1 MFAQIDKLKAQKIKE
16 GVDVISLGIGDPD
29 LPTPDFIVDA
39 LARAAKDPK
48 NHQYPSYEG
57 MLEFRQAVANWYKKR
72 FQVDLNPENEV
83 ATLIGSKEG
92 IAHTF
97 LAFVDPGDRTLVTDP
112 GYPVYR
118 IGTLLAGGEP
128 VSVPVRKEN
137 NFLVDFDEIDPL
149 VAKKA
154 KLLFL
159 NYPGNPTAAVADL
172 SFFEQAVKF
181 AETYDL
187 LICHDAAYSEVSF
200 DGYVCPSFLQAEGA
214 KDVGIEFHSLSKTY
228 NMTGWRIGFAVG
240 NKEAISALG
249 TVKTNVDSGVFGA
262 VQVAGIAAL
271 NGPHEPL
278 IKQNEIYKNRRD
290 VVVETLNSLGWNIEP
305 PKATF
310 YVWAEAPKGYTSVAF
325 ASELLNKTGV
335 LVVPGIGYGQH
346 GEGFFRISLTLSDN
360 RLAEAM
366 EKIRSSGMR
375 FA

>member
-29 LPTPDFIVDA
+29 LPTPDFIVDV
-39 LARAAKDPK
+39 LARAAQDPK

-57 MLEFRQAVANWYKKR
+57 MLEFRKAVADWYKRR
-72 FQVDLNPENEV
+72 FNVTLDPETEV
-83 ATLIGSKEG
+83 LTLIGSKEG
-92 IAHTF
+92 IAHIF
-97 LAFVDPGDRTLVTDP
+97 LAFVDPGDKTLVTDP

-128 VSVPVRKEN
+128 VSVPGRKEN
-137 NFLVDFDEIDPL
+137 NFLVDFEEIDPL
-149 VAKKA
+149 VAKKS

-200 DGYVCPSFLQAEGA
+200 DSHVCPSFLQAEGA
-214 KDVGIEFHSLSKTY
+214 KNVGIEFHSLSKTY

-290 VVVETLNSLGWNIEP
+290 VVVETLNSLGWNIAP

-325 ASELLNKTGV
+325 ASKLLNKTGV
-335 LVVPGIGYGQH
+335 LVVPGVGYGDY

-366 EKIRSSGMR
+366 ERIRSSGMR